1 MRTVT
6 NWCDDEETIS
16 VRRTESS
23 DAREIN
29 DLITPATEAVFGR
42 VNVIYLLEKANLAVT
57 VTNSKN
63 EVLAHAAFLDHPS
76 TDLVDPAGWEP
87 WLHKHFSSDKSTP
100 LNTLFLHLF
109 VAQPD
114 LSLGC
119 AKEIARTVFSAIIE
133 LHYVFLVI
141 TNSACL
147 EPALLEIFE
156 PLGCLQSQCQW
167 SAFVCHRH
175 NFCPTL
181 HVRRA
186 RVEDHDDL
194 THLLA
199 EQAKVCSTSYGPYF
213 LAELIDAQNDDFHA
227 AVCEN
232 EGTAVGFIS
241 VSGNVNL
248 TLLNECFELGPFNGL
263 SKTPLANPTGSAETE
278 SPEESSNA
286 TCEDPEEKDP
296 KSVPEPEQNVL
307 NAFCIQLFFID
318 KKYEMRSVDFLPYI
332 FKLFPDRDFCV
343 ISVPKLGPEFPLL
356 QTFLRAVPQ
365 SSSTLPH
372 ELYIYHRSGLL
383 KTFEVRITVSSDRHA
398 IESLLKKLSL
408 HESMLEDL
416 DKFYQARQNKDG
428 TPMQVFVAQVVEQ
441 VVGILIIK
449 NEEDI
454 DYIRAHYNI
463 ENFIYFSH
471 HQREEHGQLCH
482 FALNPIFQHY
492 AKHFLKEALRLSHKS
507 CLYYPIYPSYLTQK
521 NASAHSLTSALSSMV
536 PVRPRRQIIYP
547 LEELGLNAPSRQVT
561 ADQTPYALNH
571 INRKLTMEPKATV
584 NIRIV
589 VVGASD
595 TGISFLEV
603 LAFCPHLR
611 FNNLTLISKLGL
623 PSYCNNEKTSF
634 LATSHSYTDRDY
646 AQLSLRSWVN
656 VIEGKMMG
664 INRADK
670 HVLVSGDR
678 KVPYDHLILCTG
690 QQYQVPCP
698 SGVDISQ
705 PITNSE
711 LPVQAEQRYTGA
723 IPSNLLTLND
733 DHDCQRAHSWLLE
746 NFVDLEGDVVIYG
759 NTIDVFTCVTK
770 LLSMGVAGNR
780 IKVVHPPTDSQLTCF
795 SSPAVEEAVRAA
807 LRRSE
812 VQVHRDGL
820 LAQLNDGQDPE
831 PLSSVSFTTQSQP
844 IRMKCAVFINF
855 FRKGVDYN
863 AFKSINDACLVYD
876 GRLVIDSK
884 FHTNDSTIRAAGPL
898 TKFARSYHADQWSHA
913 GFNSK
918 EVGVELARAL
928 LPFFDPTLESE
939 TTPSAPEDQLIPLY
953 SQAKI
958 QGGTLPGGYSYLHV
972 TRPAINPSK
981 QSLTES
987 AKYGREIGTG
997 KVEEGNYFRLFLNQF
1012 GLVESLTCL
1021 SKEPFPVSNY
1031 LCLYGRHELLLNRLC
1046 ARFDEGLITD
1056 LYSFFKERWC
1066 MAIYHDRFV
1075 DFEEEVRQIIESANV
1090 QDEDNLLLIPE
1101 IIQKMVEEQL
1111 VTSEDPNL
1119 YLQNV
1124 FAKSDGL
1131 TPLKRGV
1138 LNYLKYNRYH
1148 LTMYAQP
1155 EFM

>member
-76 TDLVDPAGWEP
+76 TYLVDPAGWEP
-87 WLHKHFSSDKSTP
+87 WLHKHFSSDKCTP

-119 AKEIARTVFSAIIE
+119 AKEIAR
-133 LHYVFLVI
+133 
-141 TNSACL
+141 
-147 EPALLEIFE
+147 
-156 PLGCLQSQCQW
+156 
-167 SAFVCHRH
+167 
-175 NFCPTL
+175 
-181 HVRRA
+181 
-186 RVEDHDDL
+186 VEDHDDL

-199 EQAKVCSTSYGPYF
+199 EQAKVCSASYGPYF

-227 AVCEN
+227 AVCE
-232 EGTAVGFIS
+232 
-241 VSGNVNL
+241 
-248 TLLNECFELGPFNGL
+248 
-263 SKTPLANPTGSAETE
+263 TPLANPTGSAETE

-296 KSVPEPEQNVL
+296 KSVPEPGQNVP

-383 KTFEVRITVSSDRHA
+383 KTFEVRVTVSSDRHA

-482 FALNPIFQHY
+482 FALNPIFHHY

-507 CLYYPIYPSYLTQK
+507 CLYYLIYPSYLTQK
-521 NASAHSLTSALSSMV
+521 LTIPPPFPQNASAHSLTSALSCMV

-611 FNNLTLISKLGL
+611 FNNLTLISKHGL

-678 KVPYDHLILCTG
+678 KI
-690 QQYQVPCP
+690 PCP

-759 NTIDVFTCVTK
+759 NTIDIFTCVEK
-770 LLSMGVAGNR
+770 LLSMGVAGSR

-812 VQVHRDGL
+812 VQVHQDSL

-831 PLSSVSFTTQSQP
+831 PLSSVSFTTEKQP
-844 IRMKCAVFINF
+844 IRLKCAVFINF

-876 GRLVIDSK
+876 GRLVIDSN

-913 GFNSK
+913 SFNSK
-918 EVGVELARAL
+918 EVGTELARAL

-939 TTPSAPEDQLIPLY
+939 TNPSATEDQLIPLY

-958 QGGTLPGGYSYLHV
+958 QGQVHIQAHLHHCNISIKYEFNCSLHRLV
-972 TRPAINPSK
+972 PLFKMMVQTSNNAKWCTHSK
-981 QSLTES
+981 NI
-987 AKYGREIGTG
+987 KMIVGREIGTG
-997 KVEEGNYFRLFLNQF
+997 KVEEGNYFRLFLNQY
-1012 GLVESLTCL
+1012 GLVESITCL

-1046 ARFDEGLITD
+1046 TRFDEGLVTD
-1056 LYSFFKERWC
+1056 LY
-1066 MAIYHDRFV
+1066 
-1075 DFEEEVRQIIESANV
+1075 
-1090 QDEDNLLLIPE
+1090 
-1101 IIQKMVEEQL
+1101 
-1111 VTSEDPNL
+1111 
-1119 YLQNV
+1119 
-1124 FAKSDGL
+1124 
-1131 TPLKRGV
+1131 
-1138 LNYLKYNRYH
+1138 RYDTEH
-1148 LTMYAQP
+1148 LTG
-1155 EFM
+1155 